1 MEVLVS
7 VRVEAGS
14 VVTTI
19 LLDRPQKAHAYDS
32 QTLNEL
38 ESAFSAVDTGIVVLS
53 STGSGAFCGGA
64 DLDEMK
70 GASVTDALEMRSQ
83 GVFEQLATAPWLSLA
98 AVQGAAVG
106 GGFELALACDLRVA
120 GPQARFVLP
129 ETALGL
135 VPSAGGCTRLPRVV
149 GPGRAKEVI
158 LGGRE
163 LDAETALSWGVIARI
178 AEDPLEE
185 ALGWARSIAERDLV
199 ALRLA
204 KTILDAGDSRENT
217 LQMERLAE
225 ALLYARKNGG

>member
-1 MEVLVS
+1 MS
-7 VRVEAGS
+7 VRVEAGPK
-14 VVTTI
+14 VTTI

-32 QTLNEL
+32 QTLDEL
-38 ESAFSAVDTGIVVLS
+38 EAAFSGVNTAIMVLA
-53 STGSGAFCGGA
+53 STGTGAFCGGA

-70 GASVTDALEMRSQ
+70 GATVADALEMRSQ
-83 GVFEQLATAPWLSLA
+83 SVFEQLATAPWLSVA
-98 AVQGAAVG
+98 AVQGPAVG

-120 GPQARFVLP
+120 GPKARFVLP
-129 ETALGL
+129 ETSLGL

-149 GPGRAKEVI
+149 GPGRAKEII

-163 LDAETALSWGVIARI
+163 LNAETALAWGVVSRI
-178 AEDPLEE
+178 ADNPLEE
-185 ALGWARSIAERDLV
+185 SLAWASSIAERDTV

-204 KTILDAGDSRENT
+204 KSILDAGDSKEIT